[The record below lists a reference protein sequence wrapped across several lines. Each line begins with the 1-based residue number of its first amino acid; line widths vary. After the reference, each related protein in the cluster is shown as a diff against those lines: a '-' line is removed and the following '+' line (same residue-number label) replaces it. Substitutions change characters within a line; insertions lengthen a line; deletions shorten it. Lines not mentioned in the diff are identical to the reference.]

1 MTVEE
6 GQFFSPLPGTIDDF
20 MYNFESFL
28 VEPAVGLHLWCQLDR
43 VNSLCS
49 LHGHSKL
56 FLSLVQ
62 ITKNNCLDE
71 VFSSSSSL
79 FSIKRGTTYHFSN

>member
-43 VNSLCS
+43 VN
-49 LHGHSKL
+49 KL
-56 FLSLVQ
+56 MFITWPFKVVSVFGPNNQKQLS
-62 ITKNNCLDE
+62 
-71 VFSSSSSL
+71 
-79 FSIKRGTTYHFSN
+79 